1 MIMHMSIHHPD
12 PEQVDAMVEAMRRFE
27 RQMRAQPGVLSVHT
41 LKDMNTGVLVSL
53 TVYSGKEPW
62 LAVQPAMAHAEA
74 GEDFS
79 RWEGEPPLVF
89 HLEEI

>member
-12 PEQVDAMVEAMRRFE
+12 PEQVDEMVEAMRRFE
-27 RQMRAQPGVLSVHT
+27 HQMRPQPGVLSVHT
-41 LKDMNTGVLVSL
+41 LKDAHTGALISL
-53 TVYSGKEPW
+53 TVYSGKETW
-62 LAVQPAMAHAEA
+62 LAAQPALARAEA

-79 RWEGEPPLVF
+79 RWGGEPPLVF